1 MKAVVCTYD
10 GEVHGY
16 VQQCNAARGSDQEAF
31 DAIHHGIGSQCVF
44 DQVRQRVGNRGLGF
58 VGATFHRGPTI
69 LLGVLIEKTC
79 VCVDSSL
86 RMGGAD
92 RFHAKKQ
99 RRKGGSV
106 FCLAV
111 SRRRTRIR
119 FPMSHA
125 KAQRGK
131 RWVRR

>member
-1 MKAVVCTYD
+1 
-10 GEVHGY
+10 VHGY

-44 DQVRQRVGNRGLGF
+44 DQVRQRVGYRGLGF

-86 RMGGAD
+86 RLGGGN
-92 RFHAKKQ
+92 RCLTQ
-99 RRKGGSV
+99 RRKDAKNTDRGDRLFGALS
-106 FCLAV
+106 FDFLFGFPFAILA
-111 SRRRTRIR
+111 S
-119 FPMSHA
+119 
-125 KAQRGK
+125 
-131 RWVRR
+131 

>member
-1 MKAVVCTYD
+1 
-10 GEVHGY
+10 VHGY

-44 DQVRQRVGNRGLGF
+44 DQVRQRVGYRGLGF

-86 RMGGAD
+86 RLGGGNRCLTQRSKGAKGGALG
-92 RFHAKKQ
+92 AMV
-99 RRKGGSV
+99 GYV
-106 FCLAV
+106 
-111 SRRRTRIR
+111 
-119 FPMSHA
+119 
-125 KAQRGK
+125 
-131 RWVRR
+131 

>member
-58 VGATFHRGPTI
+58 VGA
-69 LLGVLIEKTC
+69 LIEKTC

-86 RMGGAD
+86 RLGVGN
-92 RFHAKKQ
+92 RSHAKEQ

-106 FCLAV
+106 FLFSSQPEAY
-111 SRRRTRIR
+111 
-119 FPMSHA
+119 
-125 KAQRGK
+125 QE
-131 RWVRR
+131 